1 MASALKERYQKEIVP
16 TLMDEL
22 GVKNVFQVPKLR
34 KIVLNVGLGEAVADA
49 KLIEAGIYVLTRI
62 TGQKPVI
69 TRAKK
74 AISNFKLREGAPI
87 GVSVILRRER
97 MFEFLQRLIVAALP
111 RVRDFRGLSTKSFDG
126 RGNYTMG
133 IKEQLI
139 FPEVEYDKIYKVI
152 GLNITIVTSA
162 KTDAEGKALL
172 KALGMPFKN

>member
-1 MASALKERYQKEIVP
+1 MASALKGKYQKEIVP
-16 TLMDEL
+16 ALMEEL
-22 GVKNVFQVPKLR
+22 GVKNIFQVPKLR

-62 TGQKPVI
+62 TGQKPVV

-87 GVSVILRRER
+87 GVSVILRRGR
-97 MFEFLQRLIVAALP
+97 MYEFLQRLIVAALP

-162 KTDAEGKALL
+162 KTDTEGKALL